1 MLVPIAVNLAAIAET
16 RYRASMNY
24 QTIRRGLPAASVR
37 ALIKKGTL
45 EEADVYRVVPERTFK
60 RRLQQRANLKL
71 AEADAIARLVRVTEQ
86 ATVAFGDSDLA
97 HRWLKLANPALGNE
111 VPIELAQTDAG
122 AREVEAVLS
131 SFAHGDYL

>member
-1 MLVPIAVNLAAIAET
+1 
-16 RYRASMNY
+16 MNY

-37 ALIKKGTL
+37 ALIRKGTL
-45 EEADVYRVVPERTFK
+45 DEADVYRVVPERTFK

-71 AEADAIARLVRVTEQ
+71 DEADAIARLVRVTEQ
-86 ATVAFGDSDLA
+86 ATAAFGNSEFA

-111 VPIELAQTDAG
+111 IPIALARTDAG

-131 SFAHGDYL
+131 GFAHGDYL

>member
-1 MLVPIAVNLAAIAET
+1 
-16 RYRASMNY
+16 MNY
-24 QTIRRGLPAASVR
+24 QTIRRGLPASAVR

-45 EEADVYRVVPERTFK
+45 QEADVYRVVPERTFK
-60 RRLQQRANLKL
+60 RRLQQRAVLKL
-71 AEADAIARLVRVTEQ
+71 AEADAIARLVRVTDQ
-86 ATVAFGDSDLA
+86 ATTAFGDSDFA